1 MREFVFTIEY
11 EAGADQFMDLF
22 IEYPNLRS
30 QTISV
35 HATADTVWQ
44 LNSITGQ
51 TEALDD
57 FDDLLPELTRCND
70 IFGMCGC
77 PVVEW
82 DYEVLSSTS
91 DSRIVYARQRESAG
105 ARSIPHVAAK
115 HIGDGLLMQAE
126 RRGHQYR
133 WRLLIDDDDTVGVIY
148 DELNER
154 LRDGLSISV
163 ERFSDPR
170 DWVDRGFDA
179 DGLPPEQ
186 QAALE
191 VAVEHG
197 YYETPRRNSLQEIA
211 DALDVPNS
219 TLQYRL
225 TRAES
230 WLANQFVSDTL
241 GGGRNK
247 KEPEPVDANLVIS
260 D

>member
-11 EAGADQFMDLF
+11 ETGADQLMDLF

-30 QTISV
+30 QTMSV
-35 HATADTVWQ
+35 HATTDTVWR
-44 LNSITGQ
+44 LDSITGP
-51 TEALDD
+51 TEALEG

-70 IFGMCGC
+70 VLGMCGC

-82 DYEVLSSTS
+82 DYEILSKTP
-91 DSRIVYARQRESAG
+91 DSRIVYACQQESDG

-126 RRGHQYR
+126 RRGHRYR
-133 WRLLIDDDDTVGVIY
+133 WRLLIDDDDTVGTIY
-148 DELNER
+148 DELNEG

-170 DWVDRGFDA
+170 GWADHGFDS

-186 QAALE
+186 QAAIE
-191 VAVEHG
+191 AAVERG
-197 YYETPRRNSLQEIA
+197 YYETPRRNSLEEIA
-211 DALDVPNS
+211 ESIDVPTS

-225 TRAES
+225 TRAEA
-230 WLANQFVSDTL
+230 WLADQFVSGTL
-241 GGGRNK
+241 DGGRDER
-247 KEPEPVDANLVIS
+247 EPEVVDADLVI
-260 D
+260 